1 MPADG
6 LPLGVISDWESE
18 QNTARTLLGK
28 NDVLLLCTDGLSEA
42 RRRGVDTDFFGQNGV
57 MSAALTAA
65 HPPRNRSLQA
75 IGEEVIHAAKAF
87 AGGKLH
93 DDVCILLARVTA

>member
-1 MPADG
+1 
-6 LPLGVISDWESE
+6 
-18 QNTARTLLGK
+18 
-28 NDVLLLCTDGLSEA
+28 
-42 RRRGVDTDFFGQNGV
+42 